1 MRQRERPQE
10 TLAIHTRKNPNAKLM
25 DFIERETVL
34 EEAGLK
40 GIAIEKVEAVQ

>member
-1 MRQRERPQE
+1 
-10 TLAIHTRKNPNAKLM
+10 M